1 MEARDIIVL
10 LLTILILIA
19 ILGSI
24 GALIYHVLNYDVPI
38 YMTQEGSING
48 SVVEEVVYSE
58 WYVGKRDTNLFLQ
71 ILALLVFFHVWSDL
85 LWAIIFLRSESN
97 WTLMVAIGQYEGEFT
112 SDITQIMAILLVSM
126 IPPIIIYLFVQKYF
140 AKGIIRGSFR

>member
-1 MEARDIIVL
+1 MEARDIIVI

-19 ILGSI
+19 IIGSI

-71 ILALLVFFHVWSDL
+71 ILALLVLSIAIFYAGL
-85 LWAIIFLRSESN
+85 LNYLKKP
-97 WTLMVAIGQYEGEFT
+97 
-112 SDITQIMAILLVSM
+112 TQINRK
-126 IPPIIIYLFVQKYF
+126 P
-140 AKGIIRGSFR
+140 